1 MSSELTIGEQ
11 KDIAALYAQS
21 TLVPEAFRNKPADV
35 FVAVTLGQS
44 VGISPIQSLSEINV
58 IKGKPTMSASLIA
71 AQVRKAGH
79 KLRIEVNETPGKE
92 SAICTIIRRDDPDHP
107 FVSKRDR
114 AWAQRMGLLNNSNYI
129 KQPATMLKKR
139 AITDCA
145 RDACSEALCGIDYTP
160 DEMSDLDDVEA
171 RVEETEKTVEPTQN
185 AEIVEAEIVDEAKP
199 QQSKATA
206 WKLYQ
211 QGQQSKS
218 PLAPLA
224 TREQHDE
231 ILKLLHDAGFLSR
244 VLAAD
249 WIKKH
254 LLPTPTSVMTYADA
268 QAILDNPQAL
278 MNQARKWLREQSTKR
293 TQEASQQQGEQ
304 K

>member
-1 MSSELTIGEQ
+1 MSGELTISEQ
-11 KDIAALYAQS
+11 KDIANLYAES
-21 TLVPEAFRNKPADV
+21 TLVPEAYRNKPADI

-79 KLRIEVNETPGKE
+79 KLRIEVDETPGKE

-145 RDACSEALCGIDYTP
+145 RDACSEALCGINYTP
-160 DEMSDLDDVEA
+160 DKMSDLDDVEA
-171 RVEETEKTVEPTQN
+171 TVEEPVESTQNKIVEPTTTVKPKQN
-185 AEIVEAEIVDEAKP
+185 VEIIEAEVVNEP
-199 QQSKATA
+199 QEQPLSPQKATD
-206 WKLYQ
+206 
-211 QGQQSKS
+211 
-218 PLAPLA
+218 
-224 TREQHDE
+224 EQRDE
-231 ILKLLHDAGFLSR
+231 IKKILSTAGILTKELIKLFIHER
-244 VLAAD
+244 VLPASEP
-249 WIKKH
+249 I
-254 LLPTPTSVMTYADA
+254 MTYSTAE
-268 QAILDNPQAL
+268 AILSNPQTL
-278 MNQARKWLREQSTKR
+278 MNQAREWLREQSTKR
-293 TQEASQQQGEQ
+293 TQEASQQQVKEQ
-304 K
+304 

>member
-1 MSSELTIGEQ
+1 MSSELTISEQ

-206 WKLYQ
+206 WQLYQ

-268 QAILDNPQAL
+268 EAILDNPQTL
-278 MNQARKWLREQSTKR
+278 MNQASEWLREQSTKR
-293 TQEASQQQGEQ
+293 TQEASQQQVKEQ
-304 K
+304 

>member
-1 MSSELTIGEQ
+1 MSSDLTIGEQ
-11 KDIAALYAQS
+11 KDIANLYAQS

-92 SAICTIIRRDDPDHP
+92 CATCTIIRRDDPDHP

-160 DEMSDLDDVEA
+160 DEMSDFDDVEA
-171 RVEETEKTVEPTQN
+171 KVEDESKTVEPTQN
-185 AEIVEAEIVDEAKP
+185 AETVEAEIVDEAKP
-199 QQSKATA
+199 QQGNMSARQP
-206 WKLYQ
+206 YQ

-218 PLAPLA
+218 PFTPLA

-231 ILKLLHDAGFLSR
+231 ILRLLHDAGFLSR

-268 QAILDNPQAL
+268 EAILNNPQTI
-278 MNQARKWLREQSTKR
+278 MKQAREWLREQSTKR
-293 TQEASQQQGEQ
+293 TQEASQQQGE
-304 K
+304 

>member
-1 MSSELTIGEQ
+1 MSSELTISEQ

-79 KLRIEVNETPGKE
+79 KLRIEVEETPGKE
-92 SAICTIIRRDDPDHP
+92 SATCTIIRRDDPDHP

-160 DEMSDLDDVEA
+160 DEMSDFDDVEA
-171 RVEETEKTVEPTQN
+171 KVEDESKTVEPTKNVKPKQN
-185 AEIVEAEIVDEAKP
+185 VEIIEAEVVNEP
-199 QQSKATA
+199 QSNPAT
-206 WKLYQ
+206 
-211 QGQQSKS
+211 
-218 PLAPLA
+218 PRLA
-224 TREQHDE
+224 TREQKDK
-231 ILKLLHDAGFLSR
+231 ILKLLHDAGILSR
-244 VLAAD
+244 MLATHF
-249 WIKKH
+249 IQEQI
-254 LLPTPTSVMTYADA
+254 LPTPTAAMTYTDA
-268 QAILDNPQAL
+268 EAILNNPQTI
-278 MNQARKWLREQSTKR
+278 MKQAHEWIREQSTNR
-293 TQEASQQQGEQ
+293 TQGSTQEGEQ

>member
-1 MSSELTIGEQ
+1 MSGELTISEQ
-11 KDIAALYAQS
+11 KDIANLYAES
-21 TLVPEAFRNKPADV
+21 TLVPEAYRNKPADI

-79 KLRIEVNETPGKE
+79 KLRIEVDETPGKE
-92 SAICTIIRRDDPDHP
+92 CATCTIIRRDDPDHP

-171 RVEETEKTVEPTQN
+171 KVEEPVEPTQN
-185 AEIVEAEIVDEAKP
+185 KTVDSTKTVGPKQNVEIIEAEVVNEP
-199 QQSKATA
+199 QSQPPLSRSAT
-206 WKLYQ
+206 
-211 QGQQSKS
+211 
-218 PLAPLA
+218 
-224 TREQHDE
+224 TEQRDE
-231 ILKLLHDAGFLSR
+231 IKKILKNAGIVTKELIKLFIHER
-244 VLAAD
+244 VLPASE
-249 WIKKH
+249 
-254 LLPTPTSVMTYADA
+254 PRMTYALA
-268 QAILDNPQAL
+268 EAILNNPQTL
-278 MNQARKWLREQSTKR
+278 MNQARDWIREQSTSR
-293 TQEASQQQGEQ
+293 TQEASQQQVKEQ
-304 K
+304 